1 MLLKFKS
8 KKTQLLVKYTVILFF
23 SFVSACSISLILSP
37 NQLAPGGVTG
47 LSIIV
52 NHYTGLSTGA
62 LYFLINVPIMVI
74 GIWKFGAGFF
84 VSNIVAIIAHS
95 IFVDLLAPIG
105 PITTDPVL
113 AALFGGAIS
122 AISLGMIFKVGSS
135 SGGTDVVVRLL
146 KLKFPHIETGRLFL
160 VLNVFVVALSAIA
173 FKNITVAM
181 YAGIAVFVS
190 SHVMDLVLY
199 GRDGAKLLFIISS
212 HEQEIA
218 LRLLEEIGT
227 GVTYVNGVGA
237 YTSQDKK
244 IIMCVLKKQNLPKAQ
259 NIVRNVDSSV
269 FMIVSSASEV
279 LGEGYKSPYQENL

>member
-1 MLLKFKS
+1 
-8 KKTQLLVKYTVILFF
+8 
-23 SFVSACSISLILSP
+23 
-37 NQLAPGGVTG
+37 
-47 LSIIV
+47 
-52 NHYTGLSTGA
+52 
-62 LYFLINVPIMVI
+62 
-74 GIWKFGAGFF
+74 
-84 VSNIVAIIAHS
+84 
-95 IFVDLLAPIG
+95 
-105 PITTDPVL
+105 
-113 AALFGGAIS
+113 
-122 AISLGMIFKVGSS
+122 
-135 SGGTDVVVRLL
+135 
-146 KLKFPHIETGRLFL
+146 
-160 VLNVFVVALSAIA
+160 
-173 FKNITVAM
+173 
-181 YAGIAVFVS
+181 
-190 SHVMDLVLY
+190 MDLVLY